1 MTIAAKRLM
10 VLRMIQAGFIAA
22 SVLCVAACSN
32 APSRSPYA
40 EQGELIRDTQRAREL
55 HAQASRL
62 PPDDRVGRERLLREA
77 LSADLYFGPAHNN
90 LGVMLLERGELYEA
104 AAEFEWARKLMP
116 GHPDPRVN
124 LALVLER
131 AGKTEE
137 ALSAYDAALA
147 AYDNYLP
154 ALQGRARLQ
163 IATGRTDNATLDALN
178 EIALRGDAQWREWAR
193 LWRIRL
199 AETR

>member
-1 MTIAAKRLM
+1 MSRPRRASMTMSTIGAIVFM
-10 VLRMIQAGFIAA
+10 AA
-22 SVLCVAACSN
+22 SLAACSHSS
-32 APSRSPYA
+32 SRNPYA

-62 PPDDRVGRERLLREA
+62 PPDDRAGRELLLREA
-77 LSADLYFGPAHNN
+77 LTADLYFGPAHNN
-90 LGVMLLERGELYEA
+90 LGVLLLDRGELYDA

-163 IATGRTDNATLDALN
+163 IATGRTDNATLDALD
-178 EIALRGDAQWREWAR
+178 EITLRGDAAWREWAR
-193 LWRIRL
+193 LWRIKL
-199 AETR
+199 SEGN